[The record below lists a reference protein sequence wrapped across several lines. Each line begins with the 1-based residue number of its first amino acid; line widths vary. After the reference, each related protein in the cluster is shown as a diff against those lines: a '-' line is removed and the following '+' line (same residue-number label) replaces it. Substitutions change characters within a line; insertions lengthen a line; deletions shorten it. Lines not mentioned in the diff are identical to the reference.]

1 MKRKKSYVSKITL
14 LAALALVMASA
25 WSVRISLA
33 YFTTYATAK
42 GSHELA
48 LGTQTTLHEDIK
60 GMEKHVRIEN
70 TGGIDCYVRVKVF
83 AGSTVKLS
91 FAGDGW
97 KQEADG
103 YWYYGNIVAPGAS
116 ANTMVVSITGPE
128 DEDMETFNVV
138 VVQECTPVLYNE
150 AGEPYA
156 DWALSLDTAGK
167 EAAQ

>member
-1 MKRKKSYVSKITL
+1 MLCTRKGICGKYREAVLCRKRMEAGGRRL
-14 LAALALVMASA
+14 LVL
-25 WSVRISLA
+25 
-33 YFTTYATAK
+33 
-42 GSHELA
+42 
-48 LGTQTTLHEDIK
+48 
-60 GMEKHVRIEN
+60 
-70 TGGIDCYVRVKVF
+70 
-83 AGSTVKLS
+83 
-91 FAGDGW
+91 W
-97 KQEADG
+97 K
-103 YWYYGNIVAPGAS
+103 YCSAS